1 MDMTVPPQ
9 VQRDLDAA
17 QAMQTDLYTPKA
29 PPVEA
34 PLDALVVAPTEP
46 VAPVVAP
53 TPVSDDF
60 QQKYRIL
67 QGKYDA
73 EVPRLYAQLK
83 ERDTL
88 LQQMGDRLTAL
99 ETPKTPE
106 HKSDPLLTDK
116 DNEDFGADLVDMA
129 RRASREEIKS
139 EMKVLMKAID
149 ERFASLTAHLG
160 QVQEKVVESES
171 DKFWG
176 SVRAL
181 VPDWLTVDK
190 DPSWV
195 EFLDTRI
202 PGTRKTRRQE
212 AAEAI
217 SVGDAAPIKEL
228 VDLWRG
234 DQPAAKQDAKAAAE
248 AAAVA
253 KAGKKQEL
261 QSQVAPS
268 TTRSSAPVTGKK
280 VWTAAE
286 YKYVFSLKAM
296 QSVPEADLLA
306 QQADATLALS
316 EGRVRW

>member
-9 VQRDLDAA
+9 VQRDLDSA
-17 QAMQTDLYTPKA
+17 QSLHTDLYAPKA
-29 PPVEA
+29 DTPVEA
-34 PLDALVVAPTEP
+34 PLEALVAAPTEP
-46 VAPVVAP
+46 VAPVVTP

-83 ERDTL
+83 ERDSL

-99 ETPKTPE
+99 EAPKTPE
-106 HKSDPLLTDK
+106 QKSDPLLTDK
-116 DNEDFGADLVDMA
+116 DDEDFGSDLVDMA
-129 RRASREEIKS
+129 RRAAREEIKS
-139 EMKVLMKAID
+139 EVKTLLKAID
-149 ERFASLTAHLG
+149 ERFASLNAHLG
-160 QVQEKVVESES
+160 QVQEKVVMSES

-176 SVRAL
+176 RVNAL
-181 VPDWLTVDK
+181 VPDWVSVDAN
-190 DPSWV
+190 PSWI

-212 AAEAI
+212 AADAI
-217 SVGDAAPIKEL
+217 AVGDAEPIQEL
-228 VDLWRG
+228 VALWR
-234 DQPAAKQDAKAAAE
+234 DANPTSDAKATAE

-261 QSQVAPS
+261 QNQVAPS
-268 TTRSSAPVTGKK
+268 TTRASAPVTGKK
-280 VWTAAE
+280 TWTAAE
-286 YKYVFSLKAM
+286 YEYVFSQKAM
-296 QSVPEADLLA
+296 QSVPEADLVA
-306 QQADATLALS
+306 QQADATAALA

>member
-9 VQRDLDAA
+9 VQRDLDMA
-17 QAMQTDLYTPKA
+17 QSMQTDLYTPKA
-29 PPVEA
+29 DTPVEA
-34 PLDALVVAPTEP
+34 PLDV
-46 VAPVVAP
+46 PVVAP
-53 TPVSDDF
+53 AEPVAAVVAPPPVSDDF

-83 ERDTL
+83 ERDAL

-99 ETPKTPE
+99 ETPKAPE
-106 HKSDPLLTDK
+106 QKSDPLLTEK
-116 DNEDFGADLVDMA
+116 DDEDFGSDLVDMA
-129 RRASREEIKS
+129 RRAAREVVTS
-139 EMKVLMKAID
+139 EVKTLLKAID

-176 SVRAL
+176 RVTAL
-181 VPDWLTVDK
+181 VPDWKTVDN

-217 SVGDAAPIKEL
+217 GAGDAEPIKEL

-234 DQPAAKQDAKAAAE
+234 ASPAADAKAAAE

-268 TTRSSAPVTGKK
+268 TTRTSAPATGKK
-280 VWTAAE
+280 VWLGPEYEYIFSQKAAQT
-286 YKYVFSLKAM
+286 L
-296 QSVPEADLLA
+296 PEAELLA